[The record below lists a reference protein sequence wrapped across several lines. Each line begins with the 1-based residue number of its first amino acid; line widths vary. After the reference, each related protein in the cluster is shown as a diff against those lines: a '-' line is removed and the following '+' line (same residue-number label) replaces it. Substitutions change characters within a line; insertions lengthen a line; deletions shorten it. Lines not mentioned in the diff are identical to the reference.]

1 MRRNKATP
9 GAREEH
15 HFLFEE
21 SVQEEETAGDGGTD
35 WWRLL
40 RGVGPIETSQE
51 CTMLLSSRTRDSV
64 REEEKERKKKCTEE
78 EEEEMEEIWDRSER
92 RGCEGGE
99 RVRCGGQKQ
108 GKIAATY
115 SRGPTTVDGQT
126 DTHAGVLYLQ
136 SSVEGE
142 RWERDVIV
150 ITTTTTTREKGQ
162 SSCKEPH
169 ISQVQH
175 RFGPPS
181 RGGQGPNGACL
192 KPGLSRGREVG
203 GASD

>member
-1 MRRNKATP
+1 MRRYKATS
-9 GAREEH
+9 GAKRGVSLPVWGECSGRRQQKRGGLWLDCRE
-15 HFLFEE
+15 
-21 SVQEEETAGDGGTD
+21 G
-35 WWRLL
+35 
-40 RGVGPIETSQE
+40 GVGPIRTSQE
-51 CTMLLSSRTRDSV
+51 CTMLLSSQKRD
-64 REEEKERKKKCTEE
+64 RE
-78 EEEEMEEIWDRSER
+78 ER
-92 RGCEGGE
+92 RGGE
-99 RVRCGGQKQ
+99 EKSAKTDGTAQRGKKVWVWCRVKKQ

-169 ISQVQH
+169 ISQNNT
-175 RFGPPS
+175 RS
-181 RGGQGPNGACL
+181 EGGGFTNLQ
-192 KPGLSRGREVG
+192 V
-203 GASD
+203 